1 MGLGPRGR
9 SLLRRHLG
17 HHSDGIPPPVP
28 VVVLGWQL
36 VRHLPAIQ
44 HGRPVLFLCSR
55 RWRGSVDDPLDVGH
69 VRRASPAAVRA
80 DALGSRHDHPLG
92 RFVVLV
98 VQRADVVVRPGA
110 QKHEALGL
118 EGLLAP
124 VVVVLPDIA
133 HRPGRRRAHPALP
146 CRLPQIPAAAA
157 AVATAATS
165 LVRVRRI
172 PLELLLRLE
181 ALLGRELGH
190 GAALVHEGGELVALG
205 REVVLDV
212 AGGLVRVE
220 PAPAVVVPLPAGRE
234 PGRHLSRRGPPSSF
248 FPFLP

>member
-1 MGLGPRGR
+1 M
-9 SLLRRHLG
+9 
-17 HHSDGIPPPVP
+17 P
-28 VVVLGWQL
+28 VVVLGRQL
-36 VRHLPAIQ
+36 VRHLAAIQ
-44 HGRPVLFLCSR
+44 QGRPVLFLCPER
-55 RWRGSVDDPLDVGH
+55 RRGRVDDPFDGGH
-69 VRRASPAAVRA
+69 VRRSSPAAIRA
-80 DALGSRHDHPLG
+80 DALGSGHDHPLG
-92 RFVVLV
+92 RLVVLV
-98 VQRADVVVRPGA
+98 VQRADVVVCPRA

-124 VVVVLPDIA
+124 VVIVLPDIA
-133 HRPGRRRAHPALP
+133 HRPRRRRAHPALP
-146 CRLPQIPAAAA
+146 CRLPQISAAS
-157 AVATAATS
+157 ATS

-205 REVVLDV
+205 GEVVLDV

-234 PGRHLSRRGPPSSF
+234 PGRHLSRRGPRS
-248 FPFLP
+248 LPRS